1 MHILNDEKE
10 RNLELKGE
18 GLLLV
23 KETSYKKNEVGK
35 ILPCSP
41 GMAAGEWT
49 YQLLGI

>member
-23 KETSYKKNEVGK
+23 KETLYKKMKWGK
-35 ILPCSP
+35 SCNVLQI
-41 GMAAGEWT
+41 W
-49 YQLLGI
+49 QLENGHTNC